1 MKQLLLSFLFLLST
15 ALCAQPQTDAER
27 LARLFVSKDIETI
40 AAMLLANNFGIRE
53 PEISKV
59 VIDEML
65 VTFTSFYASE
75 YEKKIS
81 ADDLQKI
88 LKILDTDAGR
98 ALLRA
103 NLDVAA
109 KVFQQPEDLRSLL
122 ISSCVRSTK
131 RLSSEQASRIAPLC
145 K

>member
-15 ALCAQPQTDAER
+15 ALCAQSQTDAER
-27 LARLFVSKDIETI
+27 LARLFISKDMETA
-40 AAMLLANNFGIRE
+40 AAMLANNFGIRE

-59 VIDEML
+59 VIEEML
-65 VTFTSFYASE
+65 VTLNSFYASE
-75 YEKKIS
+75 YEKRIS

-88 LKILDTDAGR
+88 LQILDTDAGR

-103 NLDVAA
+103 NLDVAV
-109 KVFQQPEDLRSLL
+109 KVFQHPEALRSLL